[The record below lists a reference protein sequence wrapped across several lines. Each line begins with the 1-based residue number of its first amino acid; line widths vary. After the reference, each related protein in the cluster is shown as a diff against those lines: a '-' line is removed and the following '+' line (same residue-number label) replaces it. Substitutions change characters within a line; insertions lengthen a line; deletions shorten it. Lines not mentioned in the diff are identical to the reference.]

1 MRTIAKKSGAEISGS
16 MPFTAKEPDIAS
28 ASVPD
33 TLAALRVNPETGLTL
48 TEADTRRKE
57 HGYNEVVEQ
66 KGHPVLAFLGK
77 FWGLSAWM
85 LELIM
90 VLSAVLRKYTD
101 LAVVGA
107 ALP

>member
-1 MRTIAKKSGAEISGS
+1 MTTIAKKSGVEISGS
-16 MPFTAKEPDIAS
+16 MPFAAKGPDIAS
-28 ASVPD
+28 ASIPD
-33 TLAALRVNPETGLTL
+33 TLAALRVNPETGLTRA
-48 TEADTRRKE
+48 EVDSRRKE

-66 KGHPVLAFLGK
+66 KGHPVLTFLGK

-101 LAVVGA
+101 LAVVGGA
-107 ALP
+107 A